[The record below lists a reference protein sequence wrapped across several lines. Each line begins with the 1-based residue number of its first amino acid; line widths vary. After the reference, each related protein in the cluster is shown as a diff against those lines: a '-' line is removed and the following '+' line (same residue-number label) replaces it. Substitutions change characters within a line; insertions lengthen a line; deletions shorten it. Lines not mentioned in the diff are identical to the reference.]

1 MECLSDYCN
10 LEIIGCIL
18 NFLILLSNS
27 LSMGMTCYGL
37 SNHENLIEKT
47 ISLVSLSVSIIC
59 VSIKQSL
66 HIEEKIKKKRIKEA
80 IKNKKQFMDI

>member
-10 LEIIGCIL
+10 LEITSCVL
-18 NFLILLSNS
+18 NFLILVSNS

-37 SNHENLIEKT
+37 SSNENVIEKI
-47 ISLVSLSVSIIC
+47 ISIVSLSVSIVC

-80 IKNKKQFMDI
+80 IENKQNFMDI